1 MSCWAKLRSNL
12 CCKQNLWC
20 LELKQQSKG
29 PYLAI
34 LNIFREEKDTF
45 FFPQFL
51 YIGQNQKE
59 TARGVWTEAASEE

>member
-1 MSCWAKLRSNL
+1 M
-12 CCKQNLWC
+12 C

-34 LNIFREEKDTF
+34 LNVFKEEKRYI
-45 FFPQFL
+45 FFPQLL

-59 TARGVWTEAASEE
+59 TARGVWTEVASEE